1 MLPCM
6 WKERKR
12 LPIVTLRVLINI
24 TIHIKSHTYFSEMD
38 NFFFHGSSMFFS
50 TSIYTKIY
58 LPCNSDPSRSSS
70 FTSSLTFSFSP
81 WLTWL
86 NISFRSSW
94 IPSFLFFFY
103 LKIPPGKLRSF
114 SWLGHMFLL
123 WRTCGTLGSYDS
135 SIDFIAFKFL
145 SCFSTYLSNINICLN
160 L

>member
-70 FTSSLTFSFSP
+70 FTSLLTFSFSP

-86 NISFRSSW
+86 NISFYSSW
-94 IPSFLFFFY
+94 IPSFLFFFTWKFPQEN
-103 LKIPPGKLRSF
+103 LEASHDWVICFSFGGPVVLWAHMILALTLLHSSF
-114 SWLGHMFLL
+114 SAASPLTFQ
-123 WRTCGTLGSYDS
+123 TL
-135 SIDFIAFKFL
+135 IFA
-145 SCFSTYLSNINICLN
+145 
-160 L
+160 